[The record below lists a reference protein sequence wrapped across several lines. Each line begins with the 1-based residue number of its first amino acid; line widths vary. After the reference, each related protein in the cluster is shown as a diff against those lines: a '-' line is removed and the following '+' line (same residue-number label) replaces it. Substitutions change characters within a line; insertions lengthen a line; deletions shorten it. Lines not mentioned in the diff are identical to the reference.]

1 MLDKIFLLLSF
12 SFIHFYHLNKQ
23 IEQQKTIIKELKDK
37 LGRSN
42 DWTDYMNDD

>member
-37 LGRSN
+37 LGCSN
-42 DWTDYMNDD
+42 DWSDYMNDD